1 MLKLIIA
8 DDERVIRETISSF
21 IDWEEIGIK
30 LVGLCS
36 DGIEAYNMIM
46 DETPDIVMTDIRMPG
61 LTGLDLVRE
70 IAQTNPQIQ
79 FLILS
84 GYEDFEYAREAM
96 KYGIR
101 HYLLKPC
108 NEDKIRESIIQVRE
122 ECLRIKQQMEEKEQ
136 QSAMTRTIRQDAI
149 FHLLMDGI
157 ALGRED
163 DAGFS
168 KNVEGVQDFY
178 GQYIDLYD
186 RPCYLCYVYFL
197 EPTCLEQV
205 LEELRKEEEKRN
217 RQNLFY
223 GIYVNNILLLLCYE
237 PLETGILEAAW
248 GRISR
253 HIQLESTRFSNL
265 QSLLEVVLAKIKR
278 YDTIYAIHN
287 YRPIIVLNN
296 QNVLQRIQMIY
307 QQLEDAGEETVKA
320 LCNELQLMVEGAA
333 QLDFLQMLG
342 SSICIHL
349 PALGIC
355 SLAEVTESVRDIQ
368 LTDEI
373 EDLRLLLKSVIER
386 MEKEL
391 CLPPKRYGMIVEK
404 VMTYVE
410 EHLSEQN
417 LTLKKIAEQHLYMNV
432 DYVSRHFKQITG
444 DKFSQYLTEQ
454 RVKRAKELL
463 MNADTGKIQY
473 VAEQVGC
480 GNNPQYFSNIFKKLV
495 GMTPGKWA
503 AQMQKKE

>member
-21 IDWEEIGIK
+21 IHWEELGVK

-36 DGIEAYNMIM
+36 DGIEAYNMIL

-61 LTGLDLVRE
+61 LSGLDLVGKIE
-70 IAQTNPQIQ
+70 QTNPQIQ
-79 FLILS
+79 FIILS

-108 NEDKIRESIIQVRE
+108 NEEKIRESIIQVRE
-122 ECLRIKQQMEEKEQ
+122 ECLKIKQQIEEKEQ
-136 QSAMTRTIRQDAI
+136 QSAMTRTIRQDAV
-149 FHLLMDGI
+149 FHLLMDGF
-157 ALGRED
+157 ALGGDEED
-163 DAGFS
+163 GFS
-168 KNVEGVQDFY
+168 KKAEGLQDFY
-178 GQYIDLYD
+178 GQYIDLYE

-197 EPTCLEQV
+197 EREYLEQV
-205 LEELRKEEEKRN
+205 LEELRQEEEAQN
-217 RQNLFY
+217 RQILFY
-223 GIYVNNILLLLCYE
+223 GIYVNNNLLLLCYE
-237 PLETGILEAAW
+237 PLDLQILKEQW
-248 GRISR
+248 GKISE
-253 HIQLESTRFSNL
+253 HIQLENVRFSNM
-265 QSLLEVVLAKIKR
+265 QSLLKVVLSKIKR

-287 YRPIIVLNN
+287 YRPIVILNN
-296 QNVLQRIQMIY
+296 QNVLHHIQLIY
-307 QQLEDAGEETVKA
+307 QQIGNADEENLKKM
-320 LCNELQLMVEGAA
+320 CKELRLMVDGAEK
-333 QLDFLQMLG
+333 LDFLQMLG

-349 PALGIC
+349 PDLGIC
-355 SLAEVTESVRDIQ
+355 SLAEVTELVRDIQ
-368 LTDEI
+368 LADEK
-373 EDLRLLLKSVIER
+373 EELCLLLKSVIDR

-391 CLPPKRYGMIVEK
+391 SLPPERYGMLVEK

-410 EHLSEQN
+410 EHLAEQN

-432 DYVSRHFKQITG
+432 DYVSRQFKQITG

-495 GMTPGKWA
+495 GMTPGRWG
-503 AQMQKKE
+503 AQIQKKE